1 MRSWPCVAISGMSAI
16 SPQCESA
23 AFVSRLRGAASSRS
37 IHCRDQKLDIAFGP
51 GDRAFDKVDD
61 VPALALQPIARLG
74 ADARVDRGIAHD
86 ALLADLMAFG
96 IDRGFEDRKSVVR
109 GKSGCVRV

>member
-1 MRSWPCVAISGMSAI
+1 MRSWPCVAISVMSAI

-74 ADARVDRGIAHD
+74 ADARGDRGIAPA
-86 ALLADLMAFG
+86 ALLAAPMAFG
-96 IDRGFEDRKSVVR
+96 LHPGFAQN
-109 GKSGCVRV
+109 GKPAG

>member
-51 GDRAFDKVDD
+51 GDRAFDKVDA

-74 ADARVDRGIAHD
+74 ADARVDSGLPPD

-96 IDRGFEDRKSVVR
+96 LELGSYQRADSPVR
-109 GKSGCVRV
+109 FR